1 MYSTLWEKGGK
12 AMNLTPRQREILDF
26 VKGFT
31 RESGYPP
38 SVREIGHHFRIYPRA
53 VFDHLKALERKG
65 YLRRRHTKSRG
76 IEILDFTERRPGT
89 SIREVPLLGR
99 VAAGKP
105 TLAVEN
111 IEDVVPVA
119 RDWAEGGEVFLLRVK
134 GESMSPYI
142 LPGDYVLVR
151 CQPSVD
157 NGDVVVALIDD
168 EATVKR
174 FFFKGDEVLL
184 KPDNEAWEAVTVRE
198 GSRGFQI
205 LGKVI
210 GIFRRV

>member
-1 MYSTLWEKGGK
+1 
-12 AMNLTPRQREILDF
+12 MNLTPRQREVLDF
-26 VKGFT
+26 VKEFT
-31 RESGYPP
+31 LESGYPP
-38 SVREIGHHFRIYPRA
+38 SVREIGRHFGIYPRA
-53 VFDHLKALERKG
+53 AFDHLKALERKG
-65 YLRRRHTKSRG
+65 YLRRRQAKSRG
-76 IEILDFTERRPGT
+76 IEILDFTERRSGI
-89 SIREVPLLGR
+89 SIREVPVLGR

-111 IEDVVPVA
+111 IEDVVPLA
-119 RDWAEGGEVFLLRVK
+119 RDWAEGEEVFLLRVK

-151 CQPSVD
+151 CQPSAD

-174 FFFKGDEVLL
+174 FFLKGNEVLL
-184 KPDNEAWEAVTVRE
+184 KPGNEAWEAVTVRA
-198 GSRGFQI
+198 GDRGFQI

>member
-1 MYSTLWEKGGK
+1 MS
-12 AMNLTPRQREILDF
+12 LTPRQREILDF
-26 VKGFT
+26 VKEFIL
-31 RESGYPP
+31 ESGYPP

-65 YLRRRHTKSRG
+65 YLKRRHTKSRG
-76 IEILDFTERRPGT
+76 IVILDFTERRPGI

-111 IEDVVPVA
+111 IEDVVPLA
-119 RDWAEGGEVFLLRVK
+119 RDWAEGEEVFLLQIK

-151 CQPSVD
+151 CQASAD
-157 NGDVVVALIDD
+157 NGDVIVALIGE

-174 FFFKGDEVLL
+174 FFFKGNEVLL
-184 KPDNEAWEAVTVRE
+184 RPDNEAWEAVTVKERD
-198 GSRGFQI
+198 RGFQI

>member
-1 MYSTLWEKGGK
+1 
-12 AMNLTPRQREILDF
+12 MNLTPRQREILDF

-31 RESGYPP
+31 LESGYPP
-38 SVREIGHHFRIYPRA
+38 SVREIGRHFHIYPRA
-53 VFDHLKALERKG
+53 AFDHLKALERKG
-65 YLRRRHTKSRG
+65 YLRRKQTTSRG
-76 IEILDFTERRPGT
+76 IELLDFTERRPGI

-99 VAAGKP
+99 VTAGKP

-111 IEDVVPVA
+111 IEDVVPLA
-119 RDWAEGGEVFLLRVK
+119 RAWAGGEEVFFLQVK

-151 CQPSVD
+151 CQASAD

-174 FFFKGDEVLL
+174 FFLKGDEVLL

-198 GSRGFQI
+198 GDRGFQI

>member
-1 MYSTLWEKGGK
+1 MYSILDKGGK
-12 AMNLTPRQREILDF
+12 AMNLTHRQREILDF
-26 VKGFT
+26 VKGFIL
-31 RESGYPP
+31 ESGYPP
-38 SVREIGHHFRIYPRA
+38 SVREIGRHFDIYPRA
-53 VFDHLKALERKG
+53 AFDHLKALERKG
-65 YLRRRHTKSRG
+65 YLRRRQTKSRG
-76 IEILDFTERRPGT
+76 IEVLNFTERRPGI
-89 SIREVPLLGR
+89 SIREVPVLGR

-111 IEDVVPVA
+111 IEDVVPLA
-119 RDWAEGGEVFLLRVK
+119 RDWAEGQEVFLLQVK

-151 CQPSVD
+151 CQPSAD

-174 FFFKGDEVLL
+174 FFLKGGEVLL
-184 KPDNEAWEAVTVRE
+184 KPDNEAWEVVAVRE
-198 GSRGFQI
+198 GGRSFQI

-210 GIFRRV
+210 GIFRRM

>member
-1 MYSTLWEKGGK
+1 MD
-12 AMNLTPRQREILDF
+12 LTPRQREILDF

-31 RESGYPP
+31 LESGYPP
-38 SVREIGHHFRIYPRA
+38 SVREIGCHFHIYPRA
-53 VFDHLKALERKG
+53 AFDHLKALERKG
-65 YLRRRHTKSRG
+65 YLRRKQTTSRG
-76 IEILDFTERRPGT
+76 IEILDFTERRTGIST
-89 SIREVPLLGR
+89 REVPILGR

-111 IEDVVPVA
+111 IEDVVPLA
-119 RDWAEGGEVFLLRVK
+119 RDWAEGEEVFLLQVK
-134 GESMSPYI
+134 GKSMFPYI

-151 CQPSVD
+151 CQSSAD
-157 NGDVVVALIDD
+157 NGDVVVALIGD

-174 FFFKGDEVLL
+174 FFLKGDEVIL

-198 GSRGFQI
+198 GDRGFQI
-205 LGKVI
+205 LGRVI

>member
-1 MYSTLWEKGGK
+1 MD
-12 AMNLTPRQREILDF
+12 LTSRQREILDF
-26 VKGFT
+26 VKEFT
-31 RESGYPP
+31 LESGYPP
-38 SVREIGHHFRIYPRA
+38 SVREIGRHFHIYPRA
-53 VFDHLKALERKG
+53 AFDHLKALERKG
-65 YLRRRHTKSRG
+65 YLRRRQTTSRG
-76 IEILDFTERRPGT
+76 IEILDFTERRSGI
-89 SIREVPLLGR
+89 SIREVPVLGR

-111 IEDVVPVA
+111 IEDVVPLA
-119 RDWAEGGEVFLLRVK
+119 RDWAEGEEVFLLQVK

-151 CQPSVD
+151 CQSSAD

-174 FFFKGDEVLL
+174 FFLKGDEVIL

-198 GSRGFQI
+198 GDRGFQI
-205 LGKVI
+205 LGRVI

>member
-1 MYSTLWEKGGK
+1 
-12 AMNLTPRQREILDF
+12 MNLTPRQREILDF
-26 VKGFT
+26 VKEFT
-31 RESGYPP
+31 LESGYPP
-38 SVREIGHHFRIYPRA
+38 SVREIGRHFHIYPRA
-53 VFDHLKALERKG
+53 AFDHLKALERKG
-65 YLRRRHTKSRG
+65 YLRRKQTTSRG
-76 IEILDFTERRPGT
+76 IELLDFTERRLGI

-111 IEDVVPVA
+111 IEDVVPLA
-119 RDWAEGGEVFLLRVK
+119 RDWAGGEEVFFLQVK

-151 CQPSVD
+151 CQASAG

-174 FFFKGDEVLL
+174 FFLKGDEVLL
-184 KPDNEAWEAVTVRE
+184 KPDNEAWGAVTVRE
-198 GSRGFQI
+198 GDRGFQI

>member
-1 MYSTLWEKGGK
+1 
-12 AMNLTPRQREILDF
+12 MNLTPRQREILDF
-26 VKGFT
+26 VKEFT
-31 RESGYPP
+31 LESGYPP
-38 SVREIGHHFRIYPRA
+38 SVREIGRHFHIYPRA
-53 VFDHLKALERKG
+53 AFDHLKALERKG
-65 YLRRRHTKSRG
+65 YLRRKQTTSRG
-76 IEILDFTERRPGT
+76 IELLDFTERSPGI
-89 SIREVPLLGR
+89 SIREVPVLGR

-111 IEDVVPVA
+111 IEDVVPLA
-119 RDWAEGGEVFLLRVK
+119 RDWAGGEEVFLLRVK

-151 CQPSVD
+151 CQASAD

-174 FFFKGDEVLL
+174 FFLKGGEVLL
-184 KPDNEAWEAVTVRE
+184 KPENEAWEAVTLRK

>member
-1 MYSTLWEKGGK
+1 
-12 AMNLTPRQREILDF
+12 MNPTPRQREILDF
-26 VKGFT
+26 VKEFIL
-31 RESGYPP
+31 ESGYPP
-38 SVREIGHHFRIYPRA
+38 SMREIGRHFRIYPRA

-65 YLRRRHTKSRG
+65 YLRRRQTTSRG
-76 IEILDFTERRPGT
+76 IEILEFTERRSGI
-89 SIREVPLLGR
+89 SIREDPVLGK
-99 VAAGKP
+99 VAAGSP

-111 IEDVVPVA
+111 IEDVVPLA
-119 RDWAEGGEVFLLRVK
+119 RDWAEGEEVFLLQVK

-142 LPGDYVLVR
+142 LPRDYVLVR
-151 CQPSVD
+151 CQSSAD

-174 FFFKGDEVLL
+174 FFLKDREVLL
-184 KPDNEAWEAVTVRE
+184 KPDNETWETVTVRE
-198 GSRGFQI
+198 GDRGLQI

>member
-1 MYSTLWEKGGK
+1 
-12 AMNLTPRQREILDF
+12 MNLTPRQREILDF

-76 IEILDFTERRPGT
+76 IEILDFIERRPGSST
-89 SIREVPLLGR
+89 REVPLLGR

-111 IEDVVPVA
+111 IEGVVPLA

-151 CQPSVD
+151 CQPSAD
-157 NGDVVVALIDD
+157 QGDVVVALIDD

-174 FFFKGDEVLL
+174 FFLKGDEVLL

-210 GIFRRV
+210 GIFRRM

>member
-1 MYSTLWEKGGK
+1 
-12 AMNLTPRQREILDF
+12 MNLTPRQREVLDF
-26 VKGFT
+26 VKEFT
-31 RESGYPP
+31 LESGYPP
-38 SVREIGHHFRIYPRA
+38 SVREIGRHFDIYPRA
-53 VFDHLKALERKG
+53 AFDHLKALERKG
-65 YLRRRHTKSRG
+65 YLRRRQAKSRG
-76 IEILDFTERRPGT
+76 IEILDFTERRSGI
-89 SIREVPLLGR
+89 SIRKVPVLGR

-111 IEDVVPVA
+111 IEDVVPLA
-119 RDWAEGGEVFLLRVK
+119 RDWAEGEEVFLLRVK

-151 CQPSVD
+151 CQPSAD

-174 FFFKGDEVLL
+174 FFLKGGEVLL
-184 KPDNEAWEAVTVRE
+184 KPDNEVWEAVTVRE
-198 GSRGFQI
+198 GDRGFQI

>member
-1 MYSTLWEKGGK
+1 
-12 AMNLTPRQREILDF
+12 MNLTPRQREILDF

-38 SVREIGHHFRIYPRA
+38 SVREIGRHFDIYPRA

-65 YLRRRHTKSRG
+65 YLRRRQTKSRG
-76 IEILDFTERRPGT
+76 IKILDFTERRPGI
-89 SIREVPLLGR
+89 SVREVPVLGR

-119 RDWAEGGEVFLLRVK
+119 RDWAEGEEVFLLRVK

-198 GSRGFQI
+198 GGKGFQI

>member
-1 MYSTLWEKGGK
+1 
-12 AMNLTPRQREILDF
+12 MNLTPRQREVLDF
-26 VKGFT
+26 VKEFT
-31 RESGYPP
+31 LESGYPP
-38 SVREIGHHFRIYPRA
+38 SVREIGRHFDIYPRA
-53 VFDHLKALERKG
+53 AFDHLKALERKG
-65 YLRRRHTKSRG
+65 YLRRRQAKSRG
-76 IEILDFTERRPGT
+76 IEILDFTERRPGI
-89 SIREVPLLGR
+89 SIREIPVLGR

-111 IEDVVPVA
+111 IEDVVPLA
-119 RDWAEGGEVFLLRVK
+119 RDWAEGEEVFLLRAK

-151 CQPSVD
+151 CQPSAD

-174 FFFKGDEVLL
+174 FFLKGDEVLL

-198 GSRGFQI
+198 GNRGFQI

>member
-1 MYSTLWEKGGK
+1 MD
-12 AMNLTPRQREILDF
+12 LTPRQREILDF
-26 VKGFT
+26 VKEFVLE
-31 RESGYPP
+31 RGYPP

-53 VFDHLKALERKG
+53 AFDHLKALERKG
-65 YLRRRHTKSRG
+65 YLRRRQTTSRG
-76 IEILDFTERRPGT
+76 IEILDFPGRGPGA
-89 SIREVPLLGR
+89 SIRQVPVLGR
-99 VAAGKP
+99 VVAGKP
-105 TLAVEN
+105 TLAVEH
-111 IEDVVPVA
+111 IEDVVPMA
-119 RDWAEGGEVFLLRVK
+119 RDWAEGEDVFLLRVK

-151 CQPSVD
+151 CQPSAN

-174 FFFKGDEVLL
+174 FFLKGDEILL
-184 KPDNEAWEAVTVRE
+184 KPDNEAWEAFTVRE
-198 GSRGFQI
+198 GDRGFQI

>member
-1 MYSTLWEKGGK
+1 
-12 AMNLTPRQREILDF
+12 MNLTPRQREILDF
-26 VKGFT
+26 VKEFIL
-31 RESGYPP
+31 ENGYPP
-38 SVREIGHHFRIYPRA
+38 SVREIGLHFHIYPRA

-65 YLRRRHTKSRG
+65 YLRRKQTTSRG
-76 IEILDFTERRPGT
+76 IELLDFTERRLGI

-111 IEDVVPVA
+111 IEDVVPLA
-119 RDWAEGGEVFLLRVK
+119 RDWAGGEEVFFLQVK

-151 CQPSVD
+151 CQASAG

-174 FFFKGDEVLL
+174 FFLKGDEVLL
-184 KPDNEAWEAVTVRE
+184 KPDNEAWGAVTVRE
-198 GSRGFQI
+198 GDRGFQI